1 MCMSSVLR
9 TVPTAFAIVLG
20 LAYWRRRRPA
30 PSPLSHATLRAAW
43 DRYKTAWEQQDS
55 ALMLTLFTTDAVY
68 HELVPQEPIRGHEG
82 IAAYGEKKS

>member
-1 MCMSSVLR
+1 MSSVLR
-9 TVPTAFAIVLG
+9 TVPMAFAIVLG

-43 DRYKTAWEQQDS
+43 DRYKTAWERQDS
-55 ALMLTLFTTDAVY
+55 ALMLTLVTTDAVY
-68 HELVPQEPIRGHEG
+68 HELVLQEPIRGHEG

>member
-1 MCMSSVLR
+1 MSSVPR

-30 PSPLSHATLRAAW
+30 PSPLSHATLRA
-43 DRYKTAWEQQDS
+43 AWEQQDS